1 MSIGNIDI
9 GQVVLGYVCLLF
21 SLCVHE
27 AAHAFMANLRGDP
40 TGRLLG
46 RMTLNPA
53 AHIDPM
59 GTVALPLIMMMTGIP
74 FLFGWAKPVPFNP
87 LNLRNMRRDPVWI
100 ALAGPGSNLIIAL
113 AAAVVLRVMVSVMH
127 FESVGE
133 LVSSPAFTVVQ
144 MMIMINL
151 GLMIFNCLPV
161 PPLDGSHVLYYF
173 LPESGKRVFEQ
184 IGPYGIIAV
193 LFISQMTNVLDI
205 PFGLALKGIAWLA
218 FLGAG
223 N

>member
-1 MSIGNIDI
+1 M
-9 GQVVLGYVCLLF
+9 LGYVCLLF

-113 AAAVVLRVMVSVMH
+113 VAAVVLRVMVSVMH
-127 FESVGE
+127 FDSVGE

-184 IGPYGIIAV
+184 IGPYGILAV
-193 LFISQMTNVLDI
+193 LFISQMTNVLDV
-205 PFGLALKGIAWLA
+205 PFRLAFKAITWLA

-223 N
+223 S